1 MKVKSVSDL
10 AFRALDELTDDEDE
24 LWVAHIVFDGQA
36 HRTGFI
42 QRIMKKDCGVSYD
55 AIQRILK
62 TLVEKE
68 VIIRVHRGR
77 YEPNLKML
85 LPKMIEIL
93 EAHAH
98 GVQFEDGG
106 G

>member
-1 MKVKSVSDL
+1 MKVSSVSDL
-10 AFRALDELTDDEDE
+10 AFRVLDNITEDEDE

-36 HRTGFI
+36 KRTGFI

-55 AIQRILK
+55 AVQRVLK

-77 YEPNLKML
+77 YAPNLKML

-93 EAHAH
+93 E
-98 GVQFEDGG
+98 EE
-106 G
+106 